1 MGFCRKWNSGAM
13 DYYVVLG
20 IPRTA
25 DAGSIRSAF
34 RGLVRQYHPDAGAG
48 SSAQRFREI
57 VEAYETLSDPDRRRH
72 YDATLRPTIKPARI
86 EPLIRDWPESIVSRR
101 PVRSSRVVDLRTH
114 HEYSF
119 DELFRALERLFW
131 DF

>member
-1 MGFCRKWNSGAM
+1 M
-13 DYYVVLG
+13 DYYVILG
-20 IPRTA
+20 IPRSA

-86 EPLIRDWPESIVSRR
+86 ERLIRDWPESIVSRG

>member
-1 MGFCRKWNSGAM
+1 MDLAAM
-13 DYYVVLG
+13 DYYVILG
-20 IPRTA
+20 IPRSA
-25 DAGSIRSAF
+25 DAGSIRTAF

-72 YDATLRPTIKPARI
+72 YDATLRSPIKAARI
-86 EPLIRDWPESIVSRR
+86 EPLIRDWPEPISSHR
-101 PVRSSRVVDLRTH
+101 PVRSLRVIDLRTNH
-114 HEYSF
+114 LDPF
-119 DELFRALERLFW
+119 DELFRSIERLFW